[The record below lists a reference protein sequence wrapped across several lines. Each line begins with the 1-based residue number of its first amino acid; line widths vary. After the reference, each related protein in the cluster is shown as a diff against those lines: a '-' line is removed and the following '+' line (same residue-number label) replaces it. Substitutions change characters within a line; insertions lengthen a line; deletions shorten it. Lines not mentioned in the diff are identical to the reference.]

1 MSGKKINFKKMAVN
15 GVWKQNPVLVQA
27 IGLCPTLATTTS
39 MKNGLYMGM
48 ATTFVLLGSNFM
60 ISALKKVIPSEV
72 RIPIYIVIIATFV
85 TLVQLFVSAFMPEL
99 NKSLGIFIPLI
110 VVNCM
115 VLGRAEAFA
124 SKNGILSSIIDAI
137 TMGAGFTFALLLMS
151 GIREILGS
159 NKFFDLLVIPNFQP
173 ISAMILPVG
182 GFLTI
187 GVLIGLMNYLTL
199 RKKRKGKV

>member
-1 MSGKKINFKKMAVN
+1 MNKKKIDLKKMAVS
-15 GVWKQNPVLVQA
+15 GVWSQNPVFVQA
-27 IGLCPTLATTTS
+27 IGLCPALAVTTS
-39 MKNGLYMGM
+39 LKNGFYMGA
-48 ATTFVLLGSNFM
+48 ATTFVLLGSNIM
-60 ISALKKVIPSEV
+60 ISVLKKAIPDEV

-124 SKNGILSSIIDAI
+124 SKNGIFSSIFDAL
-137 TMGAGFTFALLLMS
+137 TMGAGFTFALMVMS
-151 GIREILGS
+151 GVREFLGS
-159 NKFFDLLVIPNFQP
+159 NKIFDLLVIPNFKP
-173 ISAMILPVG
+173 ASAMILPVG